1 MIYSLILVAIDSK
14 SDYGWGERKKKIPHS
29 LGIQSKFPVLI
40 GKHDWLGKKKKS
52 YFFKL
57 CSYHSWFGVAI
68 ATEGIGKGELSRS
81 HNPES

>member
-1 MIYSLILVAIDSK
+1 MA
-14 SDYGWGERKKKIPHS
+14 GEREKKKKSPTRLEFS
-29 LGIQSKFPVLI
+29 QFPVLI